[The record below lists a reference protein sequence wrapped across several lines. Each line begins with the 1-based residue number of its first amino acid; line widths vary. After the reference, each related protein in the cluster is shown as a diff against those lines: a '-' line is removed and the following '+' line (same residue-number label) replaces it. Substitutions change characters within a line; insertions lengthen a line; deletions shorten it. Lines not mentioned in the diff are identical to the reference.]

1 GNMIRT
7 LIKFGYSN
15 DPRVRRAIDWLPKYH
30 LEDGGWN
37 CDHPENKVKHSSFMS
52 TIEPLWAYSEIPRQK
67 WTRKMKRSINDGA
80 EFLLMHH
87 VYKSDNHHW
96 QETYPFF
103 TKLHFPM
110 YYFYDILHALRVLTK
125 LGYGDDERIRS
136 AVQLLLSEGRPG
148 NGYLA
153 SPEKPRGGVL
163 VLHAWWGLNDFF
175 KSFAN
180 RLASQGFLALA
191 ADLHDGAL
199 ATSVDGAKELQSKI
213 ANDRIKQIVLGAA
226 DYLRSDPSI
235 SGRKIGVVGFS
246 MGAGWS
252 LHLSTLKPETVGA
265 VVVFYGTYPIDFSK
279 AEASFLG

>member
-1 GNMIRT
+1 MMMALKSRMVEF
-7 LIKFGYSN
+7 K
-15 DPRVRRAIDWLPKYH
+15 A
-30 LEDGGWN
+30 EGG
-37 CDHPENKVKHSSFMS
+37 
-52 TIEPLWAYSEIPRQK
+52 
-67 WTRKMKRSINDGA
+67 
-80 EFLLMHH
+80 
-87 VYKSDNHHW
+87 
-96 QETYPFF
+96 
-103 TKLHFPM
+103 
-110 YYFYDILHALRVLTK
+110 
-125 LGYGDDERIRS
+125 
-136 AVQLLLSEGRPG
+136 PG

-153 SPEKPRGGVL
+153 SPEKPRGAVL

-175 KSFAN
+175 KGFAN

-252 LHLSTLKPETVGA
+252 LLLSTLKPETVGA

-279 AEASFLG
+279 AEASFLGHFSPEDEWEPMRDVRATEEKIRGAGREVAFHFYPGTKHWFVEENRPVEYNRDGSDLAWIRTLEFLDKKLR